1 MKAQLN
7 FMGIEQKNEIDTWWI
22 SRYENSG
29 SMISV
34 RKIYVVLNKK
44 VPSFI
49 MRASLLNQNQGLEIS
64 RERTYTDKN
73 VFDDPY

>member
-1 MKAQLN
+1 
-7 FMGIEQKNEIDTWWI
+7 MGIEQKNEIDTWWI

-34 RKIYVVLNKK
+34 RKIYVVLNNKG
-44 VPSFI
+44 SGFI

-64 RERTYTDKN
+64 REGTYTDKN